1 MQKLKHLKFMK
12 TIVTTLLFLVTLSF
26 NAQTI
31 FGKWHSTNEDT
42 GEVDSVVEVYEK
54 DGKAYAKIVEIKNPE
69 RKNAVCD
76 LCEGENKNKPILGM
90 NILTGLEK
98 DDDEWSGGKI
108 LDPRN
113 GKVYKCYIKLV
124 EPDKLKLRGYIGF
137 SLLGKTA
144 YWTRAK

>member
-1 MQKLKHLKFMK
+1 MK
-12 TIVTTLLFLVTLSF
+12 KTLFTLLIFTMSF
-26 NAQTI
+26 SINAQSI

-42 GEVDSVVEVYEK
+42 GEIDSVIEVYKK
-54 DGKAYAKIVEIKNPE
+54 DGKAYAKIIEIKNPD

-76 LCEGENKNKPILGM
+76 LCEGKNNNKPILGL

-113 GKVYKCYIKLV
+113 GKIYKCYIKLE
-124 EPDKLKLRGYIGF
+124 EPNKLKIRGYIGF
-137 SLLGKTA
+137 ALIGKTA
-144 YWTRAK
+144 YWTRAE

>member
-1 MQKLKHLKFMK
+1 MLNMINMK
-12 TIVTTLLFLVTLSF
+12 KTLFTLLIFTMSF
-26 NAQTI
+26 SINAQSI

-42 GEVDSVVEVYEK
+42 GEIDSVIEVYKK
-54 DGKAYAKIVEIKNPE
+54 DGKAYAKIIEIKNPD

-76 LCEGENKNKPILGM
+76 LCEGKNNNKPILGL

-113 GKVYKCYIKLV
+113 GKIYKCYIKLE
-124 EPDKLKLRGYIGF
+124 EPNKLKIRGYIGF
-137 SLLGKTA
+137 ALIGKTA
-144 YWTRAK
+144 YWTRAE

>member
-1 MQKLKHLKFMK
+1 MINMK
-12 TIVTTLLFLVTLSF
+12 KTLFTLLIFTMSF
-26 NAQTI
+26 SINAQSI

-42 GEVDSVVEVYEK
+42 GEIDSVIEVYKK
-54 DGKAYAKIVEIKNPE
+54 DGKAYAKIIEIKNPD

-76 LCEGENKNKPILGM
+76 LCEGKNNNKPILGL

-113 GKVYKCYIKLV
+113 GKIYKCYIKLE
-124 EPDKLKLRGYIGF
+124 EPNKLKIRGYIGF
-137 SLLGKTA
+137 ALIGKTA
-144 YWTRAK
+144 YWTRAKE